1 MYGRLSRFAGLPP
14 ERIDETLRQFEEEQL
29 PVLEQQRGYR
39 GVMVMVNRGTGQAAA
54 ITLWETADN
63 MRESDKVADQARAAA
78 VATAQPSREPVVDS
92 YEVLMIKQ
100 LASTE

>member
-1 MYGRLSRFAGLPP
+1 
-14 ERIDETLRQFEEEQL
+14 
-29 PVLEQQRGYR
+29 
-39 GVMVMVNRGTGQAAA
+39 
-54 ITLWETADN
+54 
-63 MRESDKVADQARAAA
+63 